1 MGRSV
6 LLKFSLSLMKNF
18 QEFYKYINFRLML
31 KSAFSLM
38 KQQNF
43 QELGNIF
50 HRTRLILLFKGL

>member
-1 MGRSV
+1 
-6 LLKFSLSLMKNF
+6 
-18 QEFYKYINFRLML
+18 ML

-50 HRTRLILLFKGL
+50 RRTRLILLFKGLQNKLERINE